1 MKHALSTVAMVTNH
15 LNLPAEERLKSL
27 GMYSI
32 AFDIWQGLR
41 HRGGGRVPQYFKFL
55 TLCLWVLHGKNGLQT
70 AFVPLNHRLVTEP
83 LIHGIYVFALTDF
96 SFRFVPGAVQPTLFP
111 GHNEVHPPPHLKI
124 HGDALDEI

>member
-41 HRGGGRVPQYFKFL
+41 HRGGDGGTCPQYFKFL
-55 TLCLWVLHGKNGLQT
+55 TLCLWVLHGKNRLQT
-70 AFVPLNHRLVTEP
+70 AFVPLNHRVVTEP
-83 LIHGIYVFALTDF
+83 LIYLWHIPICTNRCFELHET
-96 SFRFVPGAVQPTLFP
+96 
-111 GHNEVHPPPHLKI
+111 EM
-124 HGDALDEI
+124 